1 MVEECDPS
9 FETCDEMPEEMPE
22 EEAASG
28 SLLDTIGSFT
38 LPLSGALQLGAAALF
53 FIDKPAKDADNF

>member
-1 MVEECDPS
+1 MSDEIDMELSGNETANATEEV
-9 FETCDEMPEEMPE
+9 
-22 EEAASG
+22 ASG

-53 FIDKPAKDADNF
+53 FIDKPTKDGENY